1 MPGVTARFRSVLGAG
16 VLPALAAALFLVP
29 AGAQAQSL
37 LSAYS
42 FGTPMEALGAR
53 DLALG
58 GIGVGLP
65 GTSLAPND
73 PTSGADLALPA
84 VVFTTQNTW
93 NSSTEAQGVSSST
106 AARFPIIGVQYPVR
120 GIGTFS
126 LSLSSVLDQTWNVS
140 REELITLDGAATQ
153 ARVTDDFVSE
163 GGISTLRV
171 GISRRLLPYLTVGA
185 TVGSYIGNVNRSLL
199 RSFDSLEVETAV
211 PPFEQRGE
219 WGYSGAIASFGATA
233 DIPGVARFSGAVA
246 LGGTLDAK
254 PSDATNG
261 EPFSLSMPTEYRF
274 GATALL
280 SSELYLT
287 GGLVYADWT
296 DTSQGLLSSSAGSA
310 LRVGGGIEWGGAS
323 ILGKRSDLR
332 LGYRRSDLPFFASG
346 ASGGT
351 ESVLSSGVSLN
362 LFETGGA
369 TLARAD
375 LALERGNRESGSV
388 SEDFWRFSATVR
400 VSGF

>member
-1 MPGVTARFRSVLGAG
+1 MRSPTRFSVAAG
-16 VLPALAAALFLVP
+16 VWTSILAAIALLLVP
-29 AGAQAQSL
+29 ARGLEAQSL

-65 GTSLAPND
+65 GTTLAPND
-73 PTSGADLALPA
+73 PTSGADIVLPA

-93 NSSTEAQGVSSST
+93 NNSAEAAGASTST
-106 AARFPIIGVQYPVR
+106 ASRFPIIGIQYPVNSV
-120 GIGTFS
+120 GTVS
-126 LSLSSVLDQTWNVS
+126 LSLSSILDQSWGVT
-140 REELITLDGAATQ
+140 REELITLDGASTQ
-153 ARVTDDFVSE
+153 ARVTDDFLSE
-163 GGISTLRV
+163 GGLSALRV
-171 GISRRLLPYLTVGA
+171 GVSRRILPYLSVGA
-185 TVGSYIGNVNRSLL
+185 TVGTYIGNVSRTFV
-199 RSFDSLEVETAV
+199 RTFDSLEVETAV
-211 PPFEQRGE
+211 PPFERRGE
-219 WGYSGAIASFGATA
+219 WGYSGFISSFGATA
-233 DIPGVARFSGAVA
+233 DIRGVARFSGAVS
-246 LGGTLDAK
+246 LGGTLDAN
-254 PSDATNG
+254 PSDLTEGSA
-261 EPFSLSMPTEYRF
+261 FSLDMPTEFRF

-280 SSELYLT
+280 SNELFLT

-296 DTSQGLLSSSAGSA
+296 SAAESLPDSGGDSV

-323 ILGKRSDLR
+323 LLGKRSDVR

-351 ESVLSSGVSLN
+351 ESVISGGISLN
-362 LFETGGA
+362 LYEAAGQV
-369 TLARAD
+369 LARSD

-388 SEDFWRFSATVR
+388 SEDFWRFSLTVR